1 MPYPH
6 DVLASVAFPAVTN
19 IRASGDYDPSHT
31 NWDRDRQWAIAATG
45 LLYWGLGKVPYRP
58 LPRPQ
63 RVPTDLLDEC
73 GQPGGGRLA
82 PRTSP
87 RPPKSV

>member
-19 IRASGDYDPSHT
+19 IRASGDYGPSHT
-31 NWDRDRQWAIAATG
+31 NWDRDHQWAIAATG
-45 LLYWGLGKVPYRP
+45 LLYWSLGAVPYRP

-63 RVPTDLLDEC
+63 RRQQT
-73 GQPGGGRLA
+73 
-82 PRTSP
+82 PRSL
-87 RPPKSV
+87 SDSASSSDD